1 MCVCVRERERER
13 EREMGWAKI
22 VFTLKKGSL
31 LRGEVETTALALRA
45 ATATGPAW
53 ALRRVVPGVHFKY
66 LSAWVSGL
74 HC

>member
-1 MCVCVRERERER
+1 MCVCVRER

-53 ALRRVVPGVHFKY
+53 ALRRVVPGVHFKD